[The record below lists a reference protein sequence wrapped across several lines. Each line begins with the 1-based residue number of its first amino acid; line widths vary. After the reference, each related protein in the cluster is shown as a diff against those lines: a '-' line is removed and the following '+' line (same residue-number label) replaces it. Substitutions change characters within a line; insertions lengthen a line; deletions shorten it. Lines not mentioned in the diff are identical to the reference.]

1 MTAEAKI
8 FGIAGWSGSGKTT
21 LVVKLL
27 PVFTGR
33 GHAVSTVKHAHHSFD
48 IDTPG
53 KDSYEHRHAGAAEVL
68 VTSRDRWALM
78 HENGGRGEPTLDE
91 IVAMMTP
98 VDLILIEGFKDEPI
112 DKIEVH
118 RPALGKPLLC
128 EKDTRIVAVASDA
141 ELPGIEP
148 TVFGLDDVDAI
159 ADFIVA
165 RCGLETRRRGAA

>member
-1 MTAEAKI
+1 
-8 FGIAGWSGSGKTT
+8 
-21 LVVKLL
+21 
-27 PVFTGR
+27 
-33 GHAVSTVKHAHHSFD
+33 
-48 IDTPG
+48 
-53 KDSYEHRHAGAAEVL
+53 
-68 VTSRDRWALM
+68 
-78 HENGGRGEPTLDE
+78 
-91 IVAMMTP
+91 MMTP